1 MKTMIALY
9 LLAVCVLI
17 SQDRSL
23 NTDDGHKALLVSVD
37 RLLDEA
43 QTGTY
48 TIIGTVIDQS
58 SREPIGGATVSLLG
72 TTFSVKS
79 STDGQYK
86 LELVPEG
93 IFQLK
98 ADAEGYDPQIINNV
112 FVGKDRPRQQ
122 IYFTLQQSSQAPPPD
137 FVPVEKQ
144 PQPIPGS
151 AIAPVY
157 PELAR
162 LSGVEGT
169 VWVKIWVD
177 EKGNSRKAVIMRSDA
192 EIFNQVSIDAAM
204 KWKFS
209 PAILKGKPVAVWV
222 SIPFKFRL
230 NKDVVEPEELDAQPK
245 PLRSVYPKYPG
256 TAKEY
261 HLEGTFFIEA
271 IVNEKGAVSNAYVKR
286 LHVSDNR
293 LVNDSLLEE
302 IKNNASPKI
311 YTAVMDLLDNAVNAV
326 RKWKFSP
333 GMKKEKAVT
342 TKVIIPIKYSLA
354 DSKKGNKK

>member
-17 SQDRSL
+17 SQDRPP

-122 IYFTLQQSSQAPPPD
+122 VGL
-137 FVPVEKQ
+137 
-144 PQPIPGS
+144 
-151 AIAPVY
+151 
-157 PELAR
+157 R
-162 LSGVEGT
+162 LSDG
-169 VWVKIWVD
+169 
-177 EKGNSRKAVIMRSDA
+177 RSDPD
-192 EIFNQVSIDAAM
+192 VS
-204 KWKFS
+204 
-209 PAILKGKPVAVWV
+209 PV
-222 SIPFKFRL
+222 
-230 NKDVVEPEELDAQPK
+230 Q
-245 PLRSVYPKYPG
+245 
-256 TAKEY
+256 
-261 HLEGTFFIEA
+261 
-271 IVNEKGAVSNAYVKR
+271 VKR
-286 LHVSDNR
+286 PHAGDHHR
-293 LVNDSLLEE
+293 HEGE
-302 IKNNASPKI
+302 H
-311 YTAVMDLLDNAVNAV
+311 
-326 RKWKFSP
+326 
-333 GMKKEKAVT
+333 G
-342 TKVIIPIKYSLA
+342 
-354 DSKKGNKK
+354 